1 MSPSDPSLS
10 PTDPALLH
18 ACSAMLLDRLS
29 QVVVEAL
36 TRISDD
42 MTAEALRCERHE
54 RRELLLDAV
63 MLVRESRL
71 DIEARFRR
79 SFHEVFQGRMFPA
92 QALATD
98 SAQQSARELSLVSDD
113 SLTDT
118 LEVGRLAQRA
128 GGALD
133 PEQVLGIRA
142 RLAALIERDWF
153 DETRHPA
160 SPDAIFE
167 ALRMALAELAPRAEV
182 KSALLDAFEP
192 HVSRSLNG
200 VYEAVNDQLRA
211 HHILP
216 RLRPQVQTAADVTR
230 RAGGH
235 DASGRPDA
243 EPALGGHAL
252 AEAMRTPA
260 VAGAIGAPSSGS
272 SSGAPGSASQ
282 SSAGQM
288 GWSGQ
293 AVAQFHEAMAQAQAG
308 RAAGRRQMAQL
319 LSNPAMF
326 ETDEG
331 PLAPVGPPLVAAL
344 TDLQRDHHSGQVPLT
359 GPDIARHVRAQGT
372 PLDQVTAEIVS
383 LVFDY
388 IYSDR
393 RLPDPIKQQLLRL
406 QVVAVKAA
414 LLDRGFF
421 ARRQHPLRRLIDCIS
436 EWGVDPD
443 QDLAPGGA
451 LVEGIAAIIDQVTAT
466 FVTDLAVFEQG
477 IAEVMALGQQQAE
490 LRAQRLARAERE
502 AALREAKSLAQD
514 EARVELE
521 RRLDQEVPAFVKDFL
536 FNSWAD
542 VLARARCAPDAAAG
556 AQAWSVGLRAAEY
569 LIWSVLPKQ
578 SDEIARLA
586 AVLPGLMRGLNRGLD
601 LLELPADARNSFF
614 DALLRTHTRELEAA
628 KKRSGAGAALRA
640 TAVRLQ
646 ADGTVGFAP
655 DAVQTVRLPAQANA
669 SAAWPASGQALV
681 RGQRLDLHDGTVRRT
696 FKLAWISPA
705 RKLFI
710 LSRHPDETLTFDASR
725 MAEML
730 QAGTLSM
737 SVEPISV
744 ERAIR
749 RAASDETLDTLTG
762 EPTRTALQA
771 A

>member
-1 MSPSDPSLS
+1 MSFTDPSS
-10 PTDPALLH
+10 SSTDPALLQ
-18 ACSAMLLDRLS
+18 ACSAMILDRMS
-29 QVVVEAL
+29 QVVAEAL
-36 TRISDD
+36 TRISDEL
-42 MTAEALRCERHE
+42 TAEALRTELHE

-79 SFHEVFQGRMFPA
+79 SFTEVFQGRMFPGEA
-92 QALATD
+92 RATD
-98 SAQQSARELSLVSDD
+98 PAQQPMRELSLMSDD
-113 SLTDT
+113 SLSDT

-128 GGALD
+128 GGTLD

-153 DETRHPA
+153 DEARHPA

-182 KSALLDAFEP
+182 KTALLDAFEP

-211 HHILP
+211 HHVLP
-216 RLRPQVQTAADVTR
+216 RLRAQVQTASDVSR
-230 RAGGH
+230 RAGAP
-235 DASGRPDA
+235 DTASRSDTEPAVNASGA
-243 EPALGGHAL
+243 AVS
-252 AEAMRTPA
+252 MRATPA
-260 VAGAIGAPSSGS
+260 AGATGGISGGTMSGTSQTGA
-272 SSGAPGSASQ
+272 AQ
-282 SSAGQM
+282 T

-293 AVAQFHEAMAQAQAG
+293 AVAQYHEAMAQAQAG
-308 RAAGRRQMAQL
+308 RPAGRRQMAQL

-331 PLAPVGPPLVAAL
+331 PLAPVGPPLVAVL
-344 TDLQRDHHSGQVPLT
+344 TDLQRDHHSGQSPLS

-421 ARRQHPLRRLIDCIS
+421 ARRQHPIRRLIDRIS
-436 EWGVDPD
+436 ELGVDPD
-443 QDLAPGGA
+443 QDLAAHGA
-451 LVEGIAAIIDQVTAT
+451 LVAGIAVIVDQVIAE

-477 IAEVMALGQQQAE
+477 IAQVNTLGEQQAE

-502 AALREAKSLAQD
+502 AALREAMALAQD
-514 EARVELE
+514 EARTELE
-521 RRLDQEVPAFVKDFL
+521 RRMDQDVPAFVQDFL
-536 FNSWAD
+536 FSSWAD
-542 VLARARCAPDAAAG
+542 VLARARCAPDASAG

-601 LLELPADARNSFF
+601 LLELPADARSGFF

-628 KKRSGAGAALRA
+628 KKRSGSGSVPRA

-655 DAVQTVRLPAQANA
+655 DAAQAARSA
-669 SAAWPASGQALV
+669 SKSTAAAAWPASVQGLV
-681 RGQRLDLHDGTVRRT
+681 RGQRLDLHEDDQRQT

-710 LSRHPDETLTFDASR
+710 LSRHPDETLTFDAQR

-730 QAGTLSM
+730 RAGTMSL
-737 SVEPISV
+737 SVEPITV

-749 RAASDETLDTLTG
+749 RAASDEVLDTLTG
-762 EPTRTALQA
+762 APTRTALQA

>member
-1 MSPSDPSLS
+1 MI
-10 PTDPALLH
+10 
-18 ACSAMLLDRLS
+18 LDRLS
-29 QVVVEAL
+29 QVVTEAL

-42 MTAEALRCERHE
+42 LTAEALRADRQE

-63 MLVRESRL
+63 LLVRESRS

-79 SFHEVFQGRMFPA
+79 SFNEVFQARMFPA
-92 QALATD
+92 QASATD
-98 SAQQSARELSLVSDD
+98 EAQQPTRELSLVSDD

-128 GGALD
+128 AGALD
-133 PEQVLGIRA
+133 AEQVLGIRA

-153 DETRHPA
+153 DEARHPA

-211 HHILP
+211 HHVLP
-216 RLRPQVQTAADVTR
+216 RLRPQVQTAADVMR
-230 RAGGH
+230 RAGGS
-235 DASGRPDA
+235 DTPARPDA
-243 EPALGGHAL
+243 EPALGGHSS
-252 AEAMRTPA
+252 AEATHRA
-260 VAGAIGAPSSGS
+260 AAAGAVGGPSSGS
-272 SSGAPGSASQ
+272 SSSSSSGAFGSASQ
-282 SSAGQM
+282 SFAGQT

-331 PLAPVGPPLVAAL
+331 PLAPVGPPLVAVL
-344 TDLQRDHHSGQVPLT
+344 TDLQRDHHSGQAPLT

-436 EWGVDPD
+436 ELGVDPD
-443 QDLAPGGA
+443 QDLASSGA
-451 LVEGIAAIIDQVTAT
+451 LVGGIAAIVDQVTAT
-466 FVTDLAVFEQG
+466 FVTDLTVFEQG
-477 IAEVMALGQQQAE
+477 IADVTALGQQQAE

-502 AALREAKSLAQD
+502 AALREAMSLAQD

-542 VLARARCAPDAAAG
+542 VLARARCAPDATAG

-601 LLELPADARNSFF
+601 LLELSADARSSFF

-628 KKRSGAGAALRA
+628 KKRSATGAVPRA

-655 DAVQTVRLPAQANA
+655 DAVQTVRLPAQASA
-669 SAAWPASGQALV
+669 SAAWPASVQALV
-681 RGQRLDLHDGTVRRT
+681 RGQRLDLHAGTVRRT

-710 LSRHPDETLTFDASR
+710 LSRHPDETLTFDAPR

-730 QAGTLSM
+730 QAGTMSM
-737 SVEPISV
+737 SVEPITV

>member
-1 MSPSDPSLS
+1 
-10 PTDPALLH
+10 
-18 ACSAMLLDRLS
+18 
-29 QVVVEAL
+29 
-36 TRISDD
+36 
-42 MTAEALRCERHE
+42 
-54 RRELLLDAV
+54 
-63 MLVRESRL
+63 
-71 DIEARFRR
+71 
-79 SFHEVFQGRMFPA
+79 
-92 QALATD
+92 
-98 SAQQSARELSLVSDD
+98 
-113 SLTDT
+113 
-118 LEVGRLAQRA
+118 RA
-128 GGALD
+128 AGALD
-133 PEQVLGIRA
+133 AEQVLGIRA

-153 DETRHPA
+153 DEARHPA

-211 HHILP
+211 HHVLP
-216 RLRPQVQTAADVTR
+216 RLRPQVQTAADVMR
-230 RAGGH
+230 RAGGS
-235 DASGRPDA
+235 DTPARPDA
-243 EPALGGHAL
+243 EPAPGGHAS
-252 AEAMRTPA
+252 AEATHRA
-260 VAGAIGAPSSGS
+260 AAAGAVGGPSSSASGGAS
-272 SSGAPGSASQ
+272 GGASSGAVGSASQ
-282 SSAGQM
+282 SFAGQT

-331 PLAPVGPPLVAAL
+331 PLAPVGPPLVAVL
-344 TDLQRDHHSGQVPLT
+344 TDLQRDHHSGQLPMT

-436 EWGVDPD
+436 ELGVDPD
-443 QDLAPGGA
+443 QDLAPSGA
-451 LVEGIAAIIDQVTAT
+451 LVGGIAAIVDQVTAT

-477 IAEVMALGQQQAE
+477 IADVTALGQQQAE

-502 AALREAKSLAQD
+502 AALREAMSLAQD

-542 VLARARCAPDAAAG
+542 VLARARCAPDATAG

-578 SDEIARLA
+578 SEEIARLA

-601 LLELPADARNSFF
+601 LLELSADARSIFF

-628 KKRSGAGAALRA
+628 KKRSATGAVPRA

-655 DAVQTVRLPAQANA
+655 DAAQTVRSPAQASA
-669 SAAWPASGQALV
+669 SAAWPASVQALV

-696 FKLAWISPA
+696 FKLAWI
-705 RKLFI
+705 
-710 LSRHPDETLTFDASR
+710 
-725 MAEML
+725 
-730 QAGTLSM
+730 
-737 SVEPISV
+737 
-744 ERAIR
+744 
-749 RAASDETLDTLTG
+749 
-762 EPTRTALQA
+762 
-771 A
+771 